1 MSTPDPKVSE
11 MAAVARDYC
20 DLIDHFH
27 GGSSLERVAHLLPR
41 LHAAIVRLDAPPVKY
56 NYYPLPDYDVRFDL
70 FSRLRRSLGKWD
82 SYWLEFDADHV
93 GPQMSG
99 SLADDL
105 TDIYFDLK
113 YGLSLWDKRQ
123 PEKAWGLWSSS
134 FHLHWG
140 QHLVDAERHL
150 YSLAARHQMNGAG
163 NW

>member
-1 MSTPDPKVSE
+1 MSASDSKIAE
-11 MAAVARDYC
+11 MAAVAKDYC
-20 DLIDHFH
+20 ELIDRFDGAGVEHVT
-27 GGSSLERVAHLLPR
+27 RLLPR

-70 FSRLRRSLGKWD
+70 FSRLHKSLGTQD
-82 SYWLEFDADHV
+82 PYWLEYDTDHA
-93 GPQMSG
+93 GFQMTG

-113 YGLSLWDKRQ
+113 YGLALWDKQQ
-123 PEKAWGLWSSS
+123 PDKASGLWQSS

-150 YSLAARHQMNGAG
+150 YSLAARR
-163 NW
+163 